1 MHNLE
6 CNRISVLYFIVHAKF
21 HVAMSKGNLFM
32 GNASGKLADVVLY
45 RNAGAQVARLR
56 VRNPKN
62 PRSEQQLIQR
72 VIQSTASKA
81 YSVLQAI
88 CNHAFEGKQSRTAN
102 QSEFMR
108 LNVARD
114 RYRVSVAPMGWRS
127 LSNFNSRDLV
137 EPLANNYIVSSGS
150 LPEMQ
155 FRTDGDEF
163 TLGAGSG
170 LTEKDTY
177 QQVCDKLGL
186 QRGDQLSFFN
196 VKVDDNAV
204 MSSMNA
210 ARIILEPKDGDMS
223 TVFLAGAGTI
233 NKPNEKNEGGITVNI
248 AEGTMSVLFEKSGS
262 AGSVI
267 VSRYADGKW
276 LRSTARMFVA
286 KVLQNAPTLG
296 EAVDSWKTA
305 VSSGKYLNQAEA

>member
-1 MHNLE
+1 
-6 CNRISVLYFIVHAKF
+6 
-21 HVAMSKGNLFM
+21 MSKGNLFM

-72 VIQSTASKA
+72 VIQSTTAKA
-81 YSVLQAI
+81 YSVLQSI
-88 CNHAFEGKQSRTAN
+88 CNHAFEGKQSRTDN

-137 EPLANNYIVSSGS
+137 EPLANNYIVSAGS
-150 LPEMQ
+150 LSEMQ
-155 FRTDGDEF
+155 FKYDGTDF
-163 TLGAGSG
+163 IIGAGSG
-170 LTEKDTY
+170 LTASDTY

-186 QRGDQLSFFN
+186 QRGDQITIVAAN
-196 VKVDDNAV
+196 VEDNAV
-204 MSSMNA
+204 MSGMDA
-210 ARIILEPKDGDMS
+210 ARIILEPNDGDMT
-223 TVFLAGAGTI
+223 TVFLGSQGAI
-233 NKPNEKNEGGITVNI
+233 NKPNEKNEGNFTVNI
-248 AEGTMSVLFEKSGS
+248 AEGTMDISMAKYGG
-262 AGSVI
+262 AGTI
-267 VSRYADGKW
+267 IISRYANGKW

-286 KVLQNAPTLG
+286 MTIQNAPSLG
-296 EAVDSWKTA
+296 AAVDSWKTA
-305 VSSGKYLNQAEA
+305 VSSDKYLNQAEA